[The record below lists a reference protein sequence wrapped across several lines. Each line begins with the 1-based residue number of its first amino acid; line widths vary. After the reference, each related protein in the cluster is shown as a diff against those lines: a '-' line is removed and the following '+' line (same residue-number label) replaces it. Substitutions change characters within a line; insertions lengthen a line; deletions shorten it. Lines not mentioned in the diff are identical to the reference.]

1 MTTLDNLGAH
11 TDGVLIAQSQSQKE
25 VTSNALDNLLSNAT
39 QKPLTVVVTLGS
51 PAEFNLTDDQ
61 FFGNFVFDLTGSLGE
76 DFDLKVPPGGA
87 HFFAVENNTNR
98 AATPKAAASGSD
110 TVAAGKRRI
119 FHSDGTTVIALGP
132 EHSVAGGGGG
142 SGASTQ
148 FFADLD
154 AWFAGSP
161 SENQTIRRWVV
172 TRKISL
178 PADFEGSQAYLSTA
192 PADGPAVF
200 ELHHDNNGSP
210 TPEFIGTMTFALGA
224 KTATFAN
231 TGSPGSAVMLNPG
244 DLLELRAPAGS
255 PQDSALADISV
266 RLKGD
271 GGFRGAMAM
280 LTSAFSVANASATPI
295 DWDTTEYDTDS
306 SFSGSNPS
314 RLTVPPGVTRVR
326 LVGGVFFASDTDTAA
341 RNVSIRKN
349 GSTVQGGGLVQT
361 DNGGSTPGNTALNVS
376 SAVLSVVG
384 GDYFELFARQD
395 SGGALDVTVSD
406 FTFFGIEVVE

>member
-11 TDGVLIAQSQSQKE
+11 TDGALIAQSQSQKE

-39 QKPLTVVVTLGS
+39 QKPLTVAVTLGS

-61 FFGNFVFDLTGSLGE
+61 FLGNFVFELTGSLSE

-98 AATPKAAASGSD
+98 TATPKAAASGSD

-132 EHSVAGGGGG
+132 EHSVTGGGGTT
-142 SGASTQ
+142 ASTA

-154 AWFAGSP
+154 AWFAGSQ
-161 SENQTIRRWVV
+161 SESQTIRRWVI
-172 TRKISL
+172 TRKITL
-178 PADFEGSQAYLSTA
+178 PADFEGSQGYLGTA
-192 PADGPAVF
+192 PADGAAVF
-200 ELHHDNNGSP
+200 ELHHDTNGSP
-210 TPEFIGTMTFALGA
+210 TPEFIGTITFASGS

-231 TGSPGSAVMLNPG
+231 TGSPGGAVTLNPG
-244 DLLELRAPAGS
+244 ELLELRAPAGS

-266 RLKGD
+266 RLKGG
-271 GGFRGAMAM
+271 GGFRGALVK
-280 LTSAFSVANASATPI
+280 LTAAESIANASATAVA
-295 DWDTTEYDTDS
+295 WDASEYDTDA
-306 SFSGSNPS
+306 FYAGANPT
-314 RLTVPPGVTRVR
+314 RLTVPGGVSRVR
-326 LVGGVFFASDTDTAA
+326 LAAGVFFASNSDSNT
-341 RNVSIRKN
+341 RNISIRKN
-349 GSTVQGGGLVQT
+349 GATTFGGPLLQFA
-361 DNGGSTPGNTALNVS
+361 NGGSSPQNAALAVS

-384 GDYFELFARQD
+384 GDYFEVFARQD